1 MFNLTQKAQFS
12 EKSDTNTGKIDRSY
26 SPASFDKDNDY
37 YCTRVSAQSIVF
49 RILNQMRLCSKLF
62 EYNCK
67 RQSIQCA
74 FEL

>member
-12 EKSDTNTGKIDRSY
+12 KKSDTNTGRINRSD
-26 SPASFDKDNDY
+26 SPPSFDKDNDY

-49 RILNQMRLCSKLF
+49 RILNQKRLCSKLF

-67 RQSIQCA
+67 CQSIQRA